1 MPKTNL
7 DILEDLLYK
16 VGKMSEDDVSVV
28 EFEVFSELIEK
39 LKVHP
44 LPGHTLI
51 RDPSHII
58 RRAWLNEK
66 YHG

>member
-16 VGKMSEDDVSVV
+16 VGKMSEDDVGVV

-39 LKVHP
+39 LRVHP
-44 LPGHTLI
+44 FSIFNIPG
-51 RDPSHII
+51 S
-58 RRAWLNEK
+58 WLQEK
-66 YHG
+66 HHG

>member
-16 VGKMSEDDVSVV
+16 VGKMSEDDVSVT
-28 EFEVFSELIEK
+28 EFEVFSGLLERLKKVDQK
-39 LKVHP
+39 LNGKGF
-44 LPGHTLI
+44 LG
-51 RDPSHII
+51 D
-58 RRAWLNEK
+58 EK

>member
-16 VGKMSEDDVSVV
+16 VGKMSENDIGVT
-28 EFEVFSELIEK
+28 EFEVFSELLER
-39 LKVHP
+39 LK
-44 LPGHTLI
+44 
-51 RDPSHII
+51 DNM
-58 RRAWLNEK
+58 WLNEK

>member
-16 VGKMSEDDVSVV
+16 VGKMSEDDVSVT
-28 EFEVFSELIEK
+28 EFNVFSELLDRLKKVDQK
-39 LKVHP
+39 LNGQGF
-44 LPGHTLI
+44 LG
-51 RDPSHII
+51 
-58 RRAWLNEK
+58 NGE

>member
-16 VGKMSEDDVSVV
+16 VGKMSEDDVGVV
-28 EFEVFSELIEK
+28 EFEVFGDLLEK
-39 LKVHP
+39 LNP
-44 LPGHTLI
+44 
-51 RDPSHII
+51 DAAII
-58 RRAWLNEK
+58 NSDKLTIWLMEK